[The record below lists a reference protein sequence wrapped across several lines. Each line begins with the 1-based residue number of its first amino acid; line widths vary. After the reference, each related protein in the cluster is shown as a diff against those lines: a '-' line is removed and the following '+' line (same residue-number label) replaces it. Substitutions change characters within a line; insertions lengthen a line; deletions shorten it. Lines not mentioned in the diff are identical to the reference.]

1 MEQQHKA
8 DMPADGDQPT
18 DAELLAR
25 FVDQHEKSAFELLV
39 RRHSPMVMGVCRR
52 VLGDAHEAEDAFQA
66 AFMVLLRR
74 SKSIGRPELLAN
86 WLYGVAFRVAR
97 KARIKAA
104 RQQPCQSVEAFAPH
118 DRYREPEWMEVKTL
132 LDEEL
137 SQLPPK
143 LRLPLVL
150 CYLDGKTNIEAA
162 RLLGCP
168 DGSIANRL
176 SVARAELKKRLLRRG
191 MVLSATLLA
200 LLLKDR
206 SASAGVS
213 EELLAETLRG
223 AADHFAHA
231 AQGPG

>member
-1 MEQQHKA
+1 MLMGNEAYA
-8 DMPADGDQPT
+8 DASDPT
-18 DAELLAR
+18 LATGSDYTAATSTIHC
-25 FVDQHEKSAFELLV
+25 F
-39 RRHSPMVMGVCRR
+39 MG
-52 VLGDAHEAEDAFQA
+52 LEGA
-66 AFMVLLRR
+66 A
-74 SKSIGRPELLAN
+74 N
-86 WLYGVAFRVAR
+86 
-97 KARIKAA
+97 
-104 RQQPCQSVEAFAPH
+104 
-118 DRYREPEWMEVKTL
+118 L